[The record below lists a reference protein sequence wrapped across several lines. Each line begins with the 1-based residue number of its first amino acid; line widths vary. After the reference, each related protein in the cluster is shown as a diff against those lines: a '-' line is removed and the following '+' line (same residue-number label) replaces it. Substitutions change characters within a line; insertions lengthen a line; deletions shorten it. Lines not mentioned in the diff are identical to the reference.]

1 MSHLEENTMNSM
13 ELSNY
18 LEKIRYGRN
27 VSQEEFVEG
36 IVSIRQYQRYKIG
49 QSVIPYEK
57 ISQFA
62 EKLGLN
68 SKRLLSEFEKEKTKQ
83 YAKINS
89 FYNAVA
95 NNDYKNA
102 IKLKQELDKDHI
114 ISFEGKRYYDH
125 ANIVFKYYSRELTLP
140 EVIQRVSELINYP
153 DILKQQYFTDVE
165 VLILSF
171 LLSVFTGKQQDM
183 LLNRL
188 NSIFEDVDNIMSG
201 DSEYIYTLIL
211 MRIAKIFG
219 IKKDYPKVIYYCELG
234 IDRGI
239 VHKQYYLWE
248 YFYYYKS
255 LSHYALGQRE
265 EYEDSLLKCYYVL
278 QMEGNH
284 SKIEKFTNL
293 IEKDFGINYRAFVF
307 NLINPRSEN

>member
-1 MSHLEENTMNSM
+1 MNSM
-13 ELSNY
+13 ELCIY
-18 LEKIRYGRN
+18 LEKIRFGRN
-27 VSQEEFVEG
+27 VSQEEFVSG

-68 SKRLLSEFEKEKTKQ
+68 SKKLLSEFEKEKTKQ
-83 YAKINS
+83 YVKINS

-95 NNDYKNA
+95 NNDYRNA
-102 IKLKQELDKDHI
+102 IKLKNELDKDHI
-114 ISFEGKRYYDH
+114 ISSEGRQYYEH
-125 ANIVFKYYSRELTLP
+125 ANVVFKYYSKELTTS
-140 EVIQRVSELINYP
+140 EVISKVTRLINYP
-153 DILKQQYFTDVE
+153 QILKQQYYTDVE

-171 LLSVFTGKQQDM
+171 LLNVFTGNQQDM

-188 NSIFEDVDNIMSG
+188 NSIFEDADNIMSG

-211 MRIAKIFG
+211 MRIAKIHG
-219 IKKDYPKVIYYCELG
+219 IKRDYPKVIYFCELG

-239 VHKQYYLWE
+239 IHKQYYLWE
-248 YFYYYKS
+248 YFYYYKA

-265 EYEDSLLKCYYVL
+265 LYEDSLLKCYHVL

-293 IEKDFGINYRAFVF
+293 IEGDFNINYREFIF
-307 NLINPRSEN
+307 NKINPKEMK

>member
-1 MSHLEENTMNSM
+1 MNTM
-13 ELSNY
+13 ELCNY

-27 VSQEEFVEG
+27 VSQEEFVSG

-49 QSVIPYEK
+49 VSDIPYDK

-68 SKRLLSEFEKEKTKQ
+68 SKKLLSEFEKEKTKQ
-83 YAKINS
+83 YVKINA

-102 IKLKQELDKDHI
+102 IKLKQELDSDHI
-114 ISFEGKRYYDH
+114 ISFEGMQYYQH
-125 ANIVFKYYSRELTLP
+125 ANIVFKYYSRELSLS
-140 EVIQRVSELINYP
+140 EVINKVSELINYP
-153 DILKQQYFTDVE
+153 KILKQQYYTDVE

-171 LLSVFTGKQQDM
+171 LLNVFTGKQQDM
-183 LLNRL
+183 LLNKL
-188 NSIFEDVDNIMSG
+188 NSIFEDAENIMSG

-219 IKKDYPKVIYYCELG
+219 IKRDYPKVLYYCQLG
-234 IDRGI
+234 IERGLQ
-239 VHKQYYLWE
+239 HKQYYLWE
-248 YFYYYKS
+248 YFYYYKA
-255 LSHYALGQRE
+255 LAHYALGQKE
-265 EYEDSLLKCYYVL
+265 LFDDALLKCYHVL

-284 SKIEKFTNL
+284 SKVEKFTNL
-293 IEKDFGINYRAFVF
+293 IEKDFSINYKRYVF
-307 NLINPRSEN
+307 SLINPNPSEEW